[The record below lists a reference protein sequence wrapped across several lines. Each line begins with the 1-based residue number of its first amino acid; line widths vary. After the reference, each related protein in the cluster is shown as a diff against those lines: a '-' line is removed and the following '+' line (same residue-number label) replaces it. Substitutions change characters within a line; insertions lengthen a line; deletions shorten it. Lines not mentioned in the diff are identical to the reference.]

1 MDSNPTAPAGD
12 QKPTAI
18 PAESPAQ
25 HPPPAA
31 ETTQPAQ
38 TTAPA
43 TKEDEEESDLDELD
57 GTWASNTYPSVL
69 SKLMYTGVD
78 VLDDFSASAPAKADL
93 SESAVKKPED
103 KPDLSQLPSPDEEAL
118 MRQLEAGMAELLGG
132 GGGGGGAGN
141 DTTDDW
147 NNLANE
153 LTKHGLKSGDLMNL
167 IMGEDMTSTGG
178 EASGDAVGKTED
190 TFQETIQKTM
200 ERMQESGDKATAAA
214 NTSSEDEMLANLLK
228 AMESAGMGGGD
239 GTEEDFEQ
247 LLMGV
252 MEQLSNKEMLYEP
265 VKELSQ
271 KFEPWLK
278 DNKDKLSKEEY
289 ERYVKQ
295 SGLMSDVLKKFDEP
309 GYSDDNHEHRT
320 YVWEKMQAM
329 QSTGAPPKELV
340 SDPLTEELFSG
351 GGDMSQCPQ
360 Q

>member
-18 PAESPAQ
+18 PAQSPAQ

-31 ETTQPAQ
+31 ETAQPAQPAQ
-38 TTAPA
+38 TTAPAPA

-57 GTWASNTYPSVL
+57 
-69 SKLMYTGVD
+69 D

-93 SESAVKKPED
+93 SESAIKKPED

-132 GGGGGGAGN
+132 GGGN

-178 EASGDAVGKTED
+178 EASGDAARKTED
-190 TFQETIQKTM
+190 KFQETIQKTM

-214 NTSSEDEMLANLLK
+214 NTNSEDEMLANLLK